1 MQRKFITKGLL
12 LASMLLMLQPS
23 LAETV
28 TGENEQQVDRS
39 LSLPVAKDLA
49 ELGKES
55 RRTGVPILLM
65 FSSASC
71 DYCQRLEEDV
81 LRPLRLSGMDPKQ
94 VLVRKIMLDEYE
106 TLRLFSGKKQ
116 DADRYALSVHGVSVV
131 PTVALVDGHGKDL
144 VPKIVGYNTPGLYEN
159 YLDEAIKV
167 SNLLL
172 KQR

>member
-1 MQRKFITKGLL
+1 MYRKFTKWFL
-12 LASMLLMLQPS
+12 LASILLILQPA

-28 TGENEQQVDRS
+28 TGGKKEPADHSV
-39 LSLPVAKDLA
+39 SLPVVKDLA

-55 RRTGVPILLM
+55 DRAGVPILLM

-71 DYCQRLEEDV
+71 EYCQRLEEDV
-81 LRPLRLSGMDPKQ
+81 LRPIRLSGMDPKQ

-106 TLRLFSGKKQ
+106 TLKLFSGEKQ
-116 DADRYALSVHGVSVV
+116 DADRYALTVHGVSVV
-131 PTVALVDGHGKDL
+131 PTVALVDGNGKDL

-172 KQR
+172 KQH